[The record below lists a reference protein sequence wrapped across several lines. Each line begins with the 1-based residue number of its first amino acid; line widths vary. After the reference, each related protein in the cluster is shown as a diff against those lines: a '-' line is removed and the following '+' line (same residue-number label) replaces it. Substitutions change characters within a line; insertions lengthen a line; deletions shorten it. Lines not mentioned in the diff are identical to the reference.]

1 MGTMGIYKPLYVW
14 CSPASIPQIVA
25 HIQDYL
31 VKNPIVSTE
40 TVAEIVVQSLQ
51 EHPELINGSVIPI
64 TEDSAQTI
72 KEYIDALPLLDGYTK
87 AETDALLL
95 LKQNLLTWDQTPTAG
110 SSNPVTSEGIKAAI
124 SATAAALADL
134 ISTKADI
141 ASVYTKSVMDTLLIQ
156 KADVATTYS
165 KNAVDALLDTK
176 VDINETYTKADIDL
190 MKQVDKANTAIVSST
205 DGTAPLNIAAGQY
218 VYLNDILYMATQ
230 AIPEDD
236 PLVPGTNIVLT
247 PKGVANNIGDG
258 LQNLARTVG
267 EQSDQIANVVISNE
281 YSSILDAV
289 NAYKSV
295 KAFPFTIQK
304 NGNSVFTDLPTEM
317 SNTDEWNLL
326 CYGSQS
332 RTTLILSRYTQ
343 ADATYIRTMFN
354 GSYMMSNW
362 LGFANSNQIFVN
374 PEQLINNN
382 VSCSGL
388 IIRIGNITIIHFD
401 ILAVAL
407 SLNTDVTVGTLPEKY
422 RPQITFNQ
430 ILTANGR
437 EIRLRIVPNGTI
449 TMMYKGGDP
458 LPSDGMPGIAYSVVL
473 IN

>member
-95 LKQNLLTWDQTPTAG
+95 LKQNLLIWDQTPTAG

-141 ASVYTKSVMDTLLIQ
+141 ASVYTKSVMDTLLLQ

-176 VDINETYTKADIDL
+176 VDINDTYTKADIDL

-258 LQNLARTVG
+258 LQALSRTVG
-267 EQSDQIANVVISNE
+267 EQSDQIAYLQNGYYLE
-281 YSSILDAV
+281 YDSL
-289 NAYKSV
+289 NAL
-295 KAFPFTIQK
+295 KA
-304 NGNSVFTDLPTEM
+304 DLPNKVMTIVQ
-317 SNTDEWNLL
+317 NNCDIRLL
-326 CYGSQS
+326 K
-332 RTTLILSRYTQ
+332 
-343 ADATYIRTMFN
+343 IRPLFSDDIFEYASLYVGFITNVDSGVYFN
-354 GSYMMSNW
+354 GSFISEKGKEVIISY
-362 LGFANSNQIFVN
+362 ANGTWSFVN
-374 PEQLINNN
+374 VTADSGVQTLSVAPYGNSPISYHKVGKT
-382 VSCSGL
+382 VSVIVTSQEYTNLTAGTETTIATLPLGYRPRETIVLPNSWGGYVVIQSGGA
-388 IIRIGNITIIHFD
+388 IRISSATTTQWVS
-401 ILAVAL
+401 AVF
-407 SLNTDVTVGTLPEKY
+407 TY
-422 RPQITFNQ
+422 
-430 ILTANGR
+430 
-437 EIRLRIVPNGTI
+437 IV
-449 TMMYKGGDP
+449 D
-458 LPSDGMPGIAYSVVL
+458 
-473 IN
+473 

>member
-95 LKQNLLTWDQTPTAG
+95 LKQNLLIWDQTPTAG

-176 VDINETYTKADIDL
+176 VDINDTYTKADIDL
-190 MKQVDKANTAIVSST
+190 MKQVDKANTAIVSSS

-230 AIPEDD
+230 AIPEND

-267 EQSDQIANVVISNE
+267 EQSDQIDALGPYNGLDSNSTTAALSAAMGKSLNNSKIPYLNIGVVANAQAAWDAITVYDRTVVGEFFKDGQWSFI
-281 YSSILDAV
+281 
-289 NAYKSV
+289 AYKYGGGHYGTMLAMKFSGALDFLSV
-295 KAFPFTIQK
+295 SNDVKTIR
-304 NGNSVFTDLPTEM
+304 S
-317 SNTDEWNLL
+317 
-326 CYGSQS
+326 
-332 RTTLILSRYTQ
+332 I
-343 ADATYIRTMFN
+343 
-354 GSYMMSNW
+354 
-362 LGFANSNQIFVN
+362 
-374 PEQLINNN
+374 
-382 VSCSGL
+382 
-388 IIRIGNITIIHFD
+388 
-401 ILAVAL
+401 
-407 SLNTDVTVGTLPEKY
+407 
-422 RPQITFNQ
+422 
-430 ILTANGR
+430 
-437 EIRLRIVPNGTI
+437 
-449 TMMYKGGDP
+449 
-458 LPSDGMPGIAYSVVL
+458 
-473 IN
+473 

>member
-95 LKQNLLTWDQTPTAG
+95 LKQNLLIWDQTPTAG

-176 VDINETYTKADIDL
+176 VDINDTYTKADIDL

-230 AIPEDD
+230 AIPEND

-258 LQNLARTVG
+258 LQNLARTVST
-267 EQSDQIANVVISNE
+267 QSDQIAYLQN
-281 YSSILDAV
+281 
-289 NAYKSV
+289 
-295 KAFPFTIQK
+295 
-304 NGNSVFTDLPTEM
+304 
-317 SNTDEWNLL
+317 
-326 CYGSQS
+326 
-332 RTTLILSRYTQ
+332 
-343 ADATYIRTMFN
+343 
-354 GSYMMSNW
+354 
-362 LGFANSNQIFVN
+362 
-374 PEQLINNN
+374 
-382 VSCSGL
+382 
-388 IIRIGNITIIHFD
+388 
-401 ILAVAL
+401 
-407 SLNTDVTVGTLPEKY
+407 
-422 RPQITFNQ
+422 
-430 ILTANGR
+430 
-437 EIRLRIVPNGTI
+437 
-449 TMMYKGGDP
+449 
-458 LPSDGMPGIAYSVVL
+458 GIAYVENGDTVQTTGGIPQYAFLMWKGILYQTKTALIYGSTITVSNLTAIDIGVLNTLTNFSQYYIDSFDSASSVQITEGGLYLYRYGPLILITAVGKLSIPALNQNTYITVKSNLPSEYISDINYITCPILVL
-473 IN
+473 GMSDCTMRLFIENGALKLNAFAQTQASSTYVYTMSSLIGLKRS